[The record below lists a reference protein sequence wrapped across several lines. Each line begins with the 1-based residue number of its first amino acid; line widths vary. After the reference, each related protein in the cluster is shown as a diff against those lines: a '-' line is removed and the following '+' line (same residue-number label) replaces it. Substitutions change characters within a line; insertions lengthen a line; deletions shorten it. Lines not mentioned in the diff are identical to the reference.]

1 MVSQAPARP
10 QRHWVTLAL
19 QGSIAVPDLTN
30 AVLTLGEYDA
40 QLAARAIWRISGNHD
55 ALRLL
60 TPLIPKQPAVEK
72 VVDEIKLVEQE
83 IEIPKSPDDPPH
95 ACFIAR
101 FMWRPGEDDYW
112 RYRTRDGRG
121 AF

>member
-1 MVSQAPARP
+1 M
-10 QRHWVTLAL
+10 
-19 QGSIAVPDLTN
+19 AVPDLTSAILN
-30 AVLTLGEYDA
+30 MGEYDA
-40 QLAARAIWRISGNHD
+40 QLAARAVWRISGPQD

-60 TPLIPKQPAVEK
+60 TPLILKQPAVEK
-72 VVDEIKLVEQE
+72 VVDEIKQVERE